1 MRMSLEIL
9 QLAGFELP
17 RTIPTATLQ
26 GKWLK
31 AFVAKISDHSGGQ
44 YTCEDL

>member
-1 MRMSLEIL
+1 MRISLEIL

-17 RTIPTATLQ
+17 PTIPTATVQ
-26 GKWLK
+26 GKWLQ

-44 YTCEDL
+44 YTWEDF